1 MKVRYTR
8 RARADLEA
16 IFRYI
21 DERNPT
27 AAWNVKAEIVRT
39 CNNLAD
45 LPYFGHMTDRRPDL
59 FVVIVAAYPT
69 SRTSYRSS
77 TSGTRGGSR
86 SHSAKR
92 QGRGAVKAAT
102 LKGSGRL
109 GTAPRAARRVMSPKS
124 VRLPARGTG
133 KPSQAGTGSGSR
145 AHTIGRRP

>member
-39 CNNLAD
+39 CNNLTD

-69 SRTSYRSS
+69 YKIYYRI
-77 TSGTRGGSR
+77 
-86 SHSAKR
+86 
-92 QGRGAVKAAT
+92 
-102 LKGSGRL
+102 
-109 GTAPRAARRVMSPKS
+109 RADIVSIEHVRDARR
-124 VRLPARGTG
+124 
-133 KPSQAGTGSGSR
+133 KPIA
-145 AHTIGRRP
+145 